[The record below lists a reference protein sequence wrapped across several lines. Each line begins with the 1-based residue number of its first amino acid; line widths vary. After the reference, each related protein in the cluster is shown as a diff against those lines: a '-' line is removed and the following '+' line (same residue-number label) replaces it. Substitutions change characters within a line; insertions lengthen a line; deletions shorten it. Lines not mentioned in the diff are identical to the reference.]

1 MAGSYAN
8 VFIFPELF
16 YLLDVGIP
24 IPTKQGALP
33 QWGKYRAPL
42 LERPTIRPK
51 KFLTDPVSGQLSSP
65 QGVVH
70 VSLVIDE
77 VSFHQHHISQLSGKQ
92 LPITSYEQ

>member
-1 MAGSYAN
+1 MHLFFQSYSTCLTLASQSRPSKAHCPN
-8 VFIFPELF
+8 
-16 YLLDVGIP
+16 GGN
-24 IPTKQGALP
+24 TG
-33 QWGKYRAPL
+33 APL

-65 QGVVH
+65 QGVVY